1 MNKCS
6 KCGAE
11 FESNFCPECGTPAEN
26 GTRRCPKC
34 GKEVAEGKKF
44 CGNCGAELTTEP
56 RAKAKKEKKPNKF
69 LIWLKKYKIPVG
81 IVTAVLLA
89 AVIVIAIVVPIVTNI
104 FRVGKVSKIDLG
116 DDKTAVQKVLGKA
129 DIEQE
134 YIWEYYDGSYAKLMH
149 LDDNFDEGDLDD
161 FFGDLEGAIEDEMKL
176 QTQRHKY
183 IRVTFDGEGLV
194 SHVLFD
200 ADRCLADEETKK
212 EVKKIKNTE
221 GDDLTVPVF
230 SGSYAETAY
239 AIEYKDGSYQKG
251 IAYATVE
258 GDTSKVGNP
267 CKVTWQDTYGEYEVN
282 TEVNGEI
289 KKGMTVTIALGDNA
303 IGTLTALS
311 DGKYDRDEFRGV
323 NFALVVTGSG
333 IVNRSPSIAFRKTIR
348 TIVIEEGITG
358 IDYPAFS
365 GCSNLISITIPQS
378 VTSIEDGFR
387 ECKNLMEIYNL
398 SALDITAGSYDH
410 GGIAA
415 YAKNV
420 YTPTSGASKL
430 TETDGYHFY
439 NGGDGENY
447 LLYYTGDETK
457 LTLPAN
463 INGSGY
469 TIYENAFYHW
479 ESMKSVTIPNGVTRI
494 GKRAFYYCESLSS
507 VKFPDS
513 LTSIGEEAFAGCR
526 DLNSI
531 PLPDSAICIE
541 KRAFSETGY
550 HNDKTGYGQ
559 ADFYIGK
566 HMIEFSSLTMQS
578 YTVKDGTITIADSAF
593 YRGNDELTS
602 VTIPNSVKY
611 IGINVFEG
619 CYKLTDVHFQ
629 GTKEQWEAITKDNG
643 MGISS
648 VHYTVHCTDGDIQI
662 GE

>member
-26 GTRRCPKC
+26 GARHCPKC
-34 GKEVAEGKKF
+34 GAEVAEGKKF
-44 CGNCGAELTTEP
+44 CGNCGADLNAEP

-149 LDDNFDEGDLDD
+149 LDEDFDEGDLDD
-161 FFGDLEGAIEDEMKL
+161 FFGDLGSAIEDEMKL

-183 IRVTFDGEGLV
+183 IRITFDGEGLV

-212 EVKKIKNTE
+212 EVKKIKNAE

-282 TEVNGEI
+282 TAVNGEI
-289 KKGMTVTIALGDNA
+289 KKGMTITIALGDNA

-311 DGKYDRDEFRGV
+311 DGKYDDKFKGV

-333 IVNRSPSIAFRKTIR
+333 IVNRSTSGFAKAIR
-348 TIVIEEGITG
+348 TIVIEEGIAG

-365 GCSNLISITIPQS
+365 DCSNLIGITIPQS

-398 SALDITAGSYDH
+398 SALDITAGSYDY

-430 TETDGYHFY
+430 TEINGYHFY
-439 NGGDGENY
+439 NGGDDENY

-531 PLPDSAICIE
+531 PLPDSAISIGE
-541 KRAFSETGY
+541 NAFLETGY

-566 HMIEFSSLTMQS
+566 HLIQFRSLTMQS

-593 YRGNDELTS
+593 MYRDVTS
-602 VTIPNSVKY
+602 VTIPNSIKH
-611 IGINVFEG
+611 IGKNAFG
-619 CYKLTDVHFQ
+619 NCWDLTDIHFQ
-629 GTKEQWEAITKDNG
+629 GTKEQWNAITKGDNWVED
-643 MGISS
+643 IKSC
-648 VHYTVHCTDGDIQI
+648 TIHCTDGDIQI